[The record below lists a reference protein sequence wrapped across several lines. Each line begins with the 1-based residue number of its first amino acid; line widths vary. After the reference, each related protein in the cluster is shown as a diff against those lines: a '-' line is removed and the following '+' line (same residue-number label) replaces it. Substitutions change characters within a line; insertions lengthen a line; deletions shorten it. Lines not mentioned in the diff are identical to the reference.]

1 MKTKSNITRRD
12 FICKSAIAASAPL
25 VLNFTHNSFAKQS
38 KETINVGIIGVG
50 SRGQNAH
57 IRTLLKFP
65 DVKIAA
71 ICDIKEKRLEEALEK
86 AGTHKPRTYRDYEAL
101 LKQKDL
107 DCVFVS
113 TPPDKH
119 KIMVCD
125 ALRAGFSVYVDKPMT
140 LTVTDCNA
148 IGRAIKNAKGVF
160 IVGQQLRYNFFLRK
174 KIEAI
179 HNGKIGKVVL
189 INYKVFRGPGRLPD
203 GSEPD
208 KK

>member
-1 MKTKSNITRRD
+1 MNKKENITRRD

-25 VLNFTHNSFAKQS
+25 GLNFTHNSFAKQS

-148 IGRAIKNAKGVF
+148 IGRAVKNAKGVF
-160 IVGQQLRYNFFLRK
+160 MLVSSSGITFF
-174 KIEAI
+174 
-179 HNGKIGKVVL
+179 
-189 INYKVFRGPGRLPD
+189 
-203 GSEPD
+203 SERR
-208 KK
+208 